1 MKNKLSY
8 TSFFDNDYQT
18 PAWFTQKKQQQNS
31 RRHFMKS
38 AAGVGGCLGV
48 VTSLPLVSR
57 ASSSQTSLN
66 DVIQQDPWLTL
77 EATLN
82 QLLPESATGPS
93 AVDIKAM
100 TYLYQ
105 VMTVQPTEQDEK
117 DFIIRGVG
125 WLNAYAKSE
134 KSSHFANLSFNDKEQ
149 LLKGISQST
158 AGQNWLNT
166 LLSYIFQAMLAPPS
180 YGCNPSGI
188 GWQWLAHQ
196 PGFPLPKEGQRYF
209 ELPRRARIHFISQIK
224 QSNQASIGRKAIHQE
239 TRKA

>member
-1 MKNKLSY
+1 MKNKPNY
-8 TSFFDNDYQT
+8 TSFFDSDYQT
-18 PAWFTQKKQQQNS
+18 PAWFTQKKQQNS

-38 AAGVGGCLGV
+38 AAGVAV
-48 VTSLPLVSR
+48 ITSLPLVSR
-57 ASSSQTSLN
+57 ANTSQISLKE
-66 DVIQQDPWLTL
+66 IMQQDPWLTL

-105 VMTVQPTEQDEK
+105 VMTVQPIEQDEK
-117 DFIIRGVG
+117 DFIIKGVG
-125 WLNAYAKSE
+125 WLNAYAQSE
-134 KSSHFANLSFNDKEQ
+134 KSSNFVNLSFNDKEQ

-166 LLSYIFQAMLAPPS
+166 LLTYIFQAMLAPPS
-180 YGCNPSGI
+180 YGGNPNGI

-209 ELPRRARIHFISQIK
+209 ELPSRARIDFTSRVKHSPQLSHEHKI
-224 QSNQASIGRKAIHQE
+224 IHQG

>member
-1 MKNKLSY
+1 M
-8 TSFFDNDYQT
+8 
-18 PAWFTQKKQQQNS
+18 
-31 RRHFMKS
+31 
-38 AAGVGGCLGV
+38 
-48 VTSLPLVSR
+48 
-57 ASSSQTSLN
+57 
-66 DVIQQDPWLTL
+66 QQDPWLTL

-93 AVDIKAM
+93 ANDINAM
-100 TYLYQ
+100 AYLYQ

-117 DFIIRGVG
+117 DFIIKGVS
-125 WLNAYAKSE
+125 WLNAYAQSE
-134 KSSHFANLSFNDKEQ
+134 KSSNFVNLPFIDKEQ
-149 LLKGISQST
+149 LLKGISQSM

-180 YGCNPSGI
+180 YGGNPSGI

-209 ELPRRARIHFISQIK
+209 ELPNRARINFISQVK
-224 QSNQASIGRKAIHQE
+224 QSNQANNERKAIHQE

>member
-1 MKNKLSY
+1 VKNKPSF
-8 TSFFDNDYQT
+8 TSFFDSDYQT
-18 PAWFTQKKQQQNS
+18 PAWFTQKKQQNS

-38 AAGVGGCLGV
+38 AAGVAV
-48 VTSLPLVSR
+48 VAGLPLVSH
-57 ASSSQTSLN
+57 ASSSQISLKE
-66 DVIQQDPWLTL
+66 VMQQDPWLTL

-93 AVDIKAM
+93 ANDINAM
-100 TYLYQ
+100 AYLYQ

-117 DFIIRGVG
+117 DFIIKGVS
-125 WLNAYAKSE
+125 WLNAYAQSE
-134 KSSHFANLSFNDKEQ
+134 KSSNFASLSFNDKEQ

-180 YGCNPSGI
+180 YGGNPSGI

-209 ELPRRARIHFISQIK
+209 ELPNRARINFISQVK
-224 QSNQASIGRKAIHQE
+224 QSNQANNERKAIHQE

>member
-1 MKNKLSY
+1 VKKKPSY

-18 PAWFTQKKQQQNS
+18 PAWFIQKKQQQNS
-31 RRHFMKS
+31 RRNFIKS
-38 AAGVGGCLGV
+38 AAGVGAL
-48 VTSLPLVSR
+48 TSLPLVSI
-57 ASSSQTSLN
+57 ANSSQTSLN

-93 AVDIKAM
+93 ANDIKAM
-100 TYLYQ
+100 AYLYQ
-105 VMTVQPTEQDEK
+105 VMTVQPTEQEEK
-117 DFIIRGVG
+117 DFIVKGVG
-125 WLNAYAKSE
+125 WLNAYAQSE
-134 KSSHFANLSFNDKEQ
+134 KSSNFVSLSFIDKEQ

-166 LLSYIFQAMLAPPS
+166 LLGYIFQAMLAPPS
-180 YGCNPSGI
+180 YGGNPSGI

-209 ELPRRARIHFISQIK
+209 ELPNRSRIDFTSRVKHSSQL
-224 QSNQASIGRKAIHQE
+224 SHEHKAIHQG

>member
-1 MKNKLSY
+1 VKKKPSY
-8 TSFFDNDYQT
+8 TSFFDSDYQT
-18 PAWFTQKKQQQNS
+18 PAWLIQKKVQQNS
-31 RRHFMKS
+31 RRHFIKS
-38 AAGVGGCLGV
+38 AAGIGAI
-48 VTSLPLVSR
+48 TSLPLVSI
-57 ASSSQTSLN
+57 ASSSQTSLR
-66 DVIQQDPWLTL
+66 DIIQQDPWLTL

-93 AVDIKAM
+93 ANDINAM
-100 TYLYQ
+100 AYLYQ

-117 DFIIRGVG
+117 DFIIKGVG
-125 WLNAYAKSE
+125 WLNAYAQSE
-134 KSSHFANLSFNDKEQ
+134 KSSNFASLSFIDKEQ
-149 LLKGISQST
+149 LLKGISQSM

-180 YGCNPSGI
+180 YGGNPSGI

-209 ELPRRARIHFISQIK
+209 ELPNRARINFISQVK
-224 QSNQASIGRKAIHQE
+224 QSNQANNERKAIHQE